1 MTKTTR
7 KNRSL
12 TSRLRHRP
20 LASLQ
25 EEFDDLV
32 ERMFGGEDGW
42 TIGHNVMAL
51 DLSETDNTIE
61 ARLDLPGVDPD
72 EIDIQINRNL
82 LTVSGERKAGKKEKG
97 QTSYNVER
105 RSGSFSRSITLPSE
119 VNEDEVAADYKDG
132 VLSITL
138 PKSEEA
144 NARKIKVSH

>member
-1 MTKTTR
+1 MTKTKK

-20 LASLQ
+20 LASLR

-32 ERMFGGEDGW
+32 ERVFGGEDGW
-42 TIGHNVMAL
+42 TIGNNGPAL

-61 ARLDLPGVDPD
+61 VRFDLPGVDPD

-82 LTVSGERKAGKKEKG
+82 LTVSGERKEAQEEKG
-97 QTSYNVER
+97 RTSYRVER
-105 RSGSFSRSITLPSE
+105 HSGSFSRSITLPSE

-132 VLSITL
+132 VLSILLT
-138 PKSEEA
+138 KSEDTK
-144 NARKIKVSH
+144 NRKIKVSH